1 MPGVIIAVL
10 KWKTVAQSG
19 APHTIDGYNAVVV
32 GLTILL
38 EDIPQLTLN
47 GIFMASMGA
56 DTDTISV
63 LCMVASSLSVVFA
76 LCDCVTS
83 AASAL
88 EAE

>member
-10 KWKTVAQSG
+10 KWKTVAQSS
-19 APHTIDGYNAVVV
+19 APHAIDGYNAVVT

-47 GIFMASMGA
+47 GIFMASA

-63 LCMVASSLSVVFA
+63 LCMIASSLSLVFA